1 MVERW
6 IILGLSAVIVIMGA
20 LIKFGKSNNL
30 IPGYNAGN
38 PDEQKYMVRKNMG
51 NFVGRQL
58 MLIGLAPAV
67 GVLLRELGVVWG
79 IEIGFGLLLLLVINI
94 ALEIRRFTPP
104 ESDLNKKQVRLYW
117 GAVGILVLAFIAA
130 GIYEYKITQKPVISI
145 LGDQIAIKDTYPTQF
160 AYNDINTLE
169 LKDALPAIRS
179 KAKGIEVGTV
189 MKGHFDVEGL
199 GRSQLFIRK
208 PGSVVV
214 MTFIS
219 GREPVLINLDNSE
232 QTRSLFVYLQTAANK
247 HPIPAGNTEPAPYRV
262 DNIPPGEQ

>member
-6 IILGLSAVIVIMGA
+6 ILLGLSAVIVIFGA

-30 IPGYNAGN
+30 IPGYNAGT

-58 MLIGLAPAV
+58 ILIGLAPAV
-67 GVLLRELGVVWG
+67 GVLLRQLGVVWG
-79 IEIGFGLLLLLVINI
+79 IEIGFGLLLLLVINM
-94 ALEIRRFTPP
+94 AMEIYRFTPS
-104 ESDLNKKQVRLYW
+104 ESDLNKKQGRLYW
-117 GAVGILVLAFIAA
+117 GAAGLLVLAFAA
-130 GIYEYKITQKPVISI
+130 VGIYEYRAAQKPVISI
-145 LGDQIAIKDTYPTQF
+145 LPDRIAVEDAYGTQF

-169 LKDALPAIRS
+169 LRDALPAIRS
-179 KAKGIEVGTV
+179 KASGIEVGTV

-219 GREPVLINLDNSE
+219 GREPVLINLDNFE
-232 QTRSLFVYLQTAANK
+232 QTRSFFVYLQTAANK
-247 HPIPAGNTEPAPYRV
+247 VSDPVSQNESAPYRV
-262 DNIPPGEQ
+262 EYIPPGE